1 MHAKSV
7 EIAMAVAQEQQF
19 IQSNQQILLLSR
31 KFDIYRDL
39 FCAFQ
44 QKKCVG
50 KVFAAIKNI
59 ILPCQMAKQS
69 LRGCFFSLKIFA
81 VLIRSKNSILL
92 NISRVFVTAV
102 YSFIPRSN
110 TTAIWF

>member
-44 QKKCVG
+44 QKKMC
-50 KVFAAIKNI
+50 
-59 ILPCQMAKQS
+59 
-69 LRGCFFSLKIFA
+69 R
-81 VLIRSKNSILL
+81 
-92 NISRVFVTAV
+92 
-102 YSFIPRSN
+102 
-110 TTAIWF
+110 